1 MGLVKPFKGSTALA
15 CSPASLFHPSS
26 TQEEANMVKLNEI
39 VRAFTHE
46 GARAKRFTPEMELKR
61 ALMNCLLW
69 EDQFYE
75 DGVAIADRIKAL
87 VPLVAP
93 DRVAALAIEAR
104 EVMKLRHAPLL
115 VLREMARH
123 EKHRLLVA
131 DTIARV
137 IQRPD
142 EMTELL
148 AIYWA
153 DALGPQQQR
162 MRQPVSAQVKKGL
175 ARAVTKFDAYQLAK
189 YDRDGAVRIRDVL
202 FLVHAKPKD
211 AEQEKVWKQLVDGE
225 LLSADTWEVALSSG
239 KDKRASFERLIA
251 ENRLGSVA
259 LLRNLRL
266 MQKAEVPRQTIA
278 DAIDAMRTDRVLPYR
293 FITAARYAPDFEP
306 ELESAMLKSL
316 KGYVRLP
323 GRTRLL
329 IDVSGS
335 MFAALSAQS
344 EMTRAE
350 AACGLAILAR
360 EVCDEVEIFTFS
372 QDVKKVPPRRGFALR
387 DAIIGS
393 QPHGSTYLG
402 KAVAEIDRNGDR
414 LIVFTDEQSHDTV
427 PEPKGRGTLVNVAS
441 YQHGVGHGA
450 WTRVSG
456 FSEAVIAWI
465 AAAEA
470 TMH

>member
-1 MGLVKPFKGSTALA
+1 
-15 CSPASLFHPSS
+15 
-26 TQEEANMVKLNEI
+26 MVRLNKI
-39 VRAFTHE
+39 ARAFTRE
-46 GARAKRFTPEMELKR
+46 GARAVRFTPEMELKR

-87 VPLVAP
+87 VPKVAP
-93 DRVAALAIEAR
+93 ARVAQLAIEAR

-115 VLREMARH
+115 VIREMARS
-123 EKHRLLVA
+123 EKHRALVA
-131 DTIARV
+131 DTLARV

-162 MRQPVSAQVKKGL
+162 KRQPVSAQVKKGL
-175 ARAVTKFDAYQLAK
+175 ARALTKFDAYQLAK
-189 YDRDGAVRIRDVL
+189 WDRDGAVRIRDVL
-202 FLVHAKPKD
+202 FLVHAKPRD
-211 AEQEKVWKQLVDGE
+211 AEQAKVWKQLVDGE
-225 LLSADTWEVALSSG
+225 LASPDTWEVSLSAG
-239 KDKRASFERLIA
+239 KSKRETFERLIA
-251 ENRLGSVA
+251 ERKLGGLA

-266 MQKAEVPRQTIA
+266 MQTAQVPRETIA
-278 DAIDAMRTDRVLPYR
+278 DAIEAMRTDRILPYR

-306 ELESAMLKSL
+306 ELEAAMLKSV
-316 KGYVRLP
+316 KDHVRLP

-335 MFAALSAQS
+335 MFATLSAQS

-360 EVCDEVEIFTFS
+360 EICDEVEIFTFS
-372 QDVKKVPPRRGFALR
+372 NEVVKVPPRRGFALR
-387 DAIIGS
+387 DAIINS
-393 QPHGSTYLG
+393 QPHGGTYLG
-402 KAVAEIDRNGDR
+402 KAVTEIDRKGDR
-414 LIVFTDEQSHDTV
+414 LIVFTDEQSHDQV
-427 PEPKGRGTLVNVAS
+427 PEPRARGTMVNVAS

-450 WTRVSG
+450 WTRVNG
-456 FSEAVIAWI
+456 FSEAVVAWI
-465 AAAEA
+465 AASETAL
-470 TMH
+470 H

>member
-1 MGLVKPFKGSTALA
+1 
-15 CSPASLFHPSS
+15 
-26 TQEEANMVKLNEI
+26 MVKLNQI

-46 GARAKRFTPEMELKR
+46 RARAKRFTPEMELQR

-87 VPLVAP
+87 VPQVAP
-93 DRVAALAIEAR
+93 YRVAALAVEAR
-104 EVMKLRHAPLL
+104 EAMKLRHAPLL
-115 VLREMARH
+115 VVREMARH
-123 EKHRLLVA
+123 EKHRVLVA
-131 DTIARV
+131 DTLARV

-153 DALGPQQQR
+153 DALGPRQQR
-162 MRQPVSAQVKKGL
+162 KRQPVSAQVKKGL

-202 FLVHAKPKD
+202 FLVHAKPKN
-211 AEQEKVWKQLVDGE
+211 AEQEMVWKQLVDGE
-225 LLSADTWEVALSSG
+225 LVSPDTWEVALSSG
-239 KDKRASFERLIA
+239 QDKRATFKRLIVG
-251 ENRLGSVA
+251 NKLGGLA

-266 MQKAEVPRQTIA
+266 MQKAAVPRKTIA
-278 DAIDAMRTDRVLPYR
+278 AALKAMRTDRVLPYR

-306 ELESAMLKSL
+306 ELETAMLKSL
-316 KGYVRLP
+316 KGHVRLP

-335 MFAALSAQS
+335 MFARLSAQS
-344 EMTRAE
+344 EMTRAD

-372 QDVKKVPPRRGFALR
+372 QDVKMIPPRRGFALR
-387 DAIIGS
+387 DAIIDS
-393 QPHGSTYLG
+393 QPHGSTFLG
-402 KAVAEIDRNGDR
+402 KAVSEIDRKGDR
-414 LIVFTDEQSHDTV
+414 LIVFTDEQSHDKV
-427 PEPKGRGTLVNVAS
+427 SDPKARGTMVNVAS
-441 YQHGVGHGA
+441 YQHGVGHDA
-450 WTRVSG
+450 WTRVHG

>member
-1 MGLVKPFKGSTALA
+1 MV
-15 CSPASLFHPSS
+15 SL
-26 TQEEANMVKLNEI
+26 NKI

-46 GARAKRFTPEMELKR
+46 GARGKRFTPEKALKR

-75 DGVAIADRIKAL
+75 DGVAIAERIKAL
-87 VPLVAP
+87 VPEVAP
-93 DRVAALAIEAR
+93 ERAAALAVEAR

-115 VLREMARH
+115 VIREMARH
-123 EKHRLLVA
+123 PTHRALVA

-142 EMTELL
+142 EMPELL

-162 MRQPVSAQVKKGL
+162 KRQPVSAQIKKGL
-175 ARAVTKFDAYQLAK
+175 ARALTKFDAYQLAK
-189 YDRDGAVRIRDVL
+189 YDRDGAVRIKDVL

-211 AEQEKVWKQLVDGE
+211 KSQEKVWKQLVDGE
-225 LLSADTWEVALSSG
+225 LASPDTWEVSLSSG
-239 KDKRASFERLIA
+239 KGKRETFERLIG
-251 ENRLGSVA
+251 ENRLGGLA

-278 DAIDAMRTDRVLPYR
+278 DAILAMRTDRILPYR
-293 FITAARYAPDFEP
+293 FITAARYAPDFEE
-306 ELESAMLKSL
+306 ELESVMLKSI
-316 KGYVRLP
+316 KGYARLS

-335 MFAALSAQS
+335 MFASLSAQS
-344 EMTRAE
+344 AMSRAE

-372 QDVKKVPPRRGFALR
+372 QDVVKVPPRRGFALR
-387 DAIIGS
+387 DAIINS
-393 QPHGSTYLG
+393 QPHGSTFLG
-402 KAVAEIDRNGDR
+402 KAVTEIDRKGDR
-414 LIVFTDEQSHDTV
+414 LIVFTDEQSHDKV
-427 PEPKGRGTLVNVAS
+427 PEPKARGTLVNVAS

-450 WTRVSG
+450 WTRVDG

-465 AAAEA
+465 AASEE

>member
-1 MGLVKPFKGSTALA
+1 
-15 CSPASLFHPSS
+15 
-26 TQEEANMVKLNEI
+26 MVKLNKI

-46 GARAKRFTPEMELKR
+46 GARGKRFTPEMELKR

-75 DGVAIADRIKAL
+75 DGVAIADRIKTL
-87 VPLVAP
+87 VPQVEPAK
-93 DRVAALAIEAR
+93 VAALAIAAR
-104 EVMKLRHAPLL
+104 EQMKLRYAPLL
-115 VLREMARH
+115 VAREMARH
-123 EKHRLLVA
+123 EKHRVLVA
-131 DTIARV
+131 DTLARV

-153 DALGPQQQR
+153 DALGPMQQR
-162 MRQPVSAQVKKGL
+162 KRQPVSAQIKKGL
-175 ARAVTKFDAYQLAK
+175 ARALTKFDAYQLAK

-211 AEQEKVWKQLVDGE
+211 AAQEKVWKQLVDGE
-225 LLSADTWEVALSSG
+225 LVAPDTWEVSLSSG
-239 KDKRASFERLIA
+239 KDKRDTFERLIA
-251 ENRLGSVA
+251 EKKLGGLA

-266 MQKAEVPRQTIA
+266 MQKAEVPRKAIA
-278 DAIDAMRTDRVLPYR
+278 DAIDAMRTDRILPYR

-306 ELESAMLKSL
+306 ELEAAMLKSI
-316 KGYVRLP
+316 KGYAQLS

-335 MFAALSAQS
+335 MFYPLSAQS

-372 QDVKKVPPRRGFALR
+372 QEVVKVPPRRGFALR
-387 DAIIGS
+387 DAIINS
-393 QPHGSTYLG
+393 QPHGGTYLG
-402 KAVAEIDRNGDR
+402 KAVTEIDRKGDR
-414 LIVFTDEQSHDTV
+414 LIVFTDEQSHDKV
-427 PEPKGRGTLVNVAS
+427 PDPEGRSYMVNVAS

-450 WTRVSG
+450 WTRVDG

-465 AAAEA
+465 AAAEE

>member
-1 MGLVKPFKGSTALA
+1 MV
-15 CSPASLFHPSS
+15 SL
-26 TQEEANMVKLNEI
+26 NKI

-46 GARAKRFTPEMELKR
+46 GARGKRFTPEMELKR
-61 ALMNCLLW
+61 SLMNCLLW

-75 DGVAIADRIKAL
+75 DGFTIAERIKAL
-87 VPLVAP
+87 VPKVAP
-93 DRVAALAIEAR
+93 ERVAALAVEAR

-115 VLREMARH
+115 VVREMARH
-123 EKHRLLVA
+123 EKHRTLVA
-131 DTIARV
+131 DTLAKV

-153 DALGPQQQR
+153 DALGPMQQR
-162 MRQPVSAQVKKGL
+162 KRQPVSAQIKKGL
-175 ARAVTKFDAYQLAK
+175 ARALTKFDAYQLAK
-189 YDRDGAVRIRDVL
+189 YDRDGAVRIKDVL

-211 AEQEKVWKQLVDGE
+211 EDQEKVWKQLVDGE
-225 LLSADTWEVALSSG
+225 LASPDTWEVSLSSG
-239 KDKRASFERLIA
+239 KNKRETFERLM
-251 ENRLGSVA
+251 EEKKLGGLA

-266 MQKAEVPRQTIA
+266 MQKAEVPRETIA
-278 DAIDAMRTDRVLPYR
+278 TAIEAMRTDRILPYR

-306 ELESAMLKSL
+306 ELEGAMLKSI
-316 KGYVRLP
+316 KGHSRLA

-335 MFAALSAQS
+335 MFAPLSAQS

-360 EVCDEVEIFTFS
+360 EVCEEVEIFTFS
-372 QDVKKVPPRRGFALR
+372 QDLVKVPPRRGFALR
-387 DAIIGS
+387 DAIVNS
-393 QPHGSTYLG
+393 QPHGTTYLG
-402 KAVAEIDRNGDR
+402 KAVSEIDRKGDR
-414 LIVFTDEQSHDTV
+414 LIVFTDEQSHDKV
-427 PEPKGRGTLVNVAS
+427 PDPKARGTMVNVAS

-450 WTRVSG
+450 WTKVDG

-465 AAAEA
+465 AASEG
-470 TMH
+470 TRH

>member
-1 MGLVKPFKGSTALA
+1 
-15 CSPASLFHPSS
+15 
-26 TQEEANMVKLNEI
+26 MVTINKI
-39 VRAFTHE
+39 VRALTYQ
-46 GARAKRFTPEMELKR
+46 GARGKRFAPEMELKR
-61 ALMNCLLW
+61 ALMSCLLW

-87 VPLVAP
+87 VPRVEP
-93 DRVAALAIEAR
+93 KRVAALAIEAR

-115 VLREMARH
+115 VVREMARH
-123 EKHRLLVA
+123 EKHRVLVA
-131 DTIARV
+131 DTLARL

-153 DALGPQQQR
+153 DALGPMQQR
-162 MRQPVSAQVKKGL
+162 KRQPVSAQVKKGL
-175 ARAVTKFDAYQLAK
+175 ARALTKFDAYQLAK

-211 AEQEKVWKQLVDGE
+211 AGQAKLWKQLVDGE
-225 LLSADTWEVALSSG
+225 LASADTWEVSLSSG
-239 KDKRASFERLIA
+239 KDKRETFERLMS
-251 ENRLGSVA
+251 EKKLGGLA

-266 MQKAEVPRQTIA
+266 MQKAQVPRKTIA
-278 DAIDAMRTDRVLPYR
+278 DAIEAMRTDRILPYR

-306 ELESAMLKSL
+306 ELESVMLKSI
-316 KGYVRLP
+316 KGYARLA

-335 MFAALSAQS
+335 MFYPLSAQS

-387 DAIIGS
+387 DAIINS
-393 QPHGSTYLG
+393 QPHGSTFLG
-402 KAVAEIDRNGDR
+402 KAVAGIDRSGDR
-414 LIVFTDEQSHDTV
+414 LIVFTDEQSHDQV
-427 PEPKGRGTLVNVAS
+427 PNPTGRGYMVNVAS
-441 YQHGVGHGA
+441 YQHGVGYDS

-456 FSEAVIAWI
+456 FSEAVVAWI
-465 AAAEA
+465 AASEE

>member
-1 MGLVKPFKGSTALA
+1 MV
-15 CSPASLFHPSS
+15 SL
-26 TQEEANMVKLNEI
+26 NKI

-46 GARAKRFTPEMELKR
+46 GARGRRFTPEMELKR

-87 VPLVAP
+87 VPKVEPA
-93 DRVAALAIEAR
+93 RVAALALEAR
-104 EVMKLRHAPLL
+104 EQMKLRHAPLL
-115 VLREMARH
+115 VVREMARQ
-123 EKHRLLVA
+123 EKHRALVA
-131 DTIARV
+131 DTLERV

-142 EMTELL
+142 ELTELL

-153 DALGPQQQR
+153 DALGPMQQR
-162 MRQPVSAQVKKGL
+162 KRQPVSAQIKKGL
-175 ARAVTKFDAYQLAK
+175 ARALTKFDAYQLAK

-211 AEQEKVWKQLVDGE
+211 ADQEKIWKQLVDGE
-225 LLSADTWEVALSSG
+225 LAAPDTWEVSLSSG
-239 KDKRASFERLIA
+239 KDKRATFERLIA
-251 ENRLGSVA
+251 ENKLGGLA

-266 MQKAEVPRQTIA
+266 MQKADVPRSTIA
-278 DAIDAMRTDRVLPYR
+278 AAIAAMRTDRILPYR

-306 ELESAMLKSL
+306 ELEAAMLKSIS
-316 KGYVRLP
+316 GYARLP
-323 GRTRLL
+323 GRTRLV
-329 IDVSGS
+329 IDVSSS
-335 MFAALSAQS
+335 MFVPLSAQS

-372 QDVKKVPPRRGFALR
+372 NGVVKIPPRRGFALR
-387 DAIIGS
+387 DAIVAS
-393 QPHGSTYLG
+393 QPHGGTYLG
-402 KAVAEIDRNGDR
+402 KAVTEIDRKGDR
-414 LIVFTDEQSHDTV
+414 LIVFTDEQSHDKV
-427 PEPKGRGTLVNVAS
+427 PAPKGRGTMVNVAS

-450 WTRVSG
+450 WTRVDG

-465 AAAEA
+465 AMSEA
-470 TMH
+470 TVH

>member
-1 MGLVKPFKGSTALA
+1 MATINKI
-15 CSPASLFHPSS
+15 
-26 TQEEANMVKLNEI
+26 M
-39 VRAFTHE
+39 RAFTRE
-46 GARAKRFTPEMELKR
+46 GARGKRFTPEMELRR
-61 ALMNCLLW
+61 ALLNCLLW
-69 EDQFYE
+69 ENQFYE

-87 VPLVAP
+87 VPKVEPA
-93 DRVAALAIEAR
+93 RVAELAIAAR
-104 EVMKLRHAPLL
+104 ETMKLRHAPLL
-115 VLREMARH
+115 VVREMARH
-123 EKHRLLVA
+123 ATHRGLVA
-131 DTIARV
+131 DTLARV

-162 MRQPVSAQVKKGL
+162 KRQPVSAQIKKGL
-175 ARAVTKFDAYQLAK
+175 ARALTRFDAYQLAK
-189 YDRDGAVRIRDVL
+189 YDRDGAVRIKDVL

-211 AEQEKVWKQLVDGE
+211 AAQEKVWKQLVDGE
-225 LLSADTWEVALSSG
+225 LASPDTWEVSLSSG
-239 KDKRASFERLIA
+239 KDKRETFERLIA
-251 ENRLGSVA
+251 ENRLGGLA

-266 MQKAEVPRQTIA
+266 MQKAEVPRRTIA
-278 DAIDAMRTDRVLPYR
+278 DAIEAMRTDRILPYR

-306 ELESAMLKSL
+306 ELEAAMLKSV
-316 KGYVRLP
+316 KDYARLD

-335 MFAALSAQS
+335 MFTPLSAQS

-372 QDVKKVPPRRGFALR
+372 NEVVKLPPRRGFALR

-393 QPHGSTYLG
+393 QPHGGTYLG
-402 KAVAEIDRNGDR
+402 KAVTEIDRKGDR
-414 LIVFTDEQSHDTV
+414 LVVFTDEQSHDQV
-427 PEPKGRGTLVNVAS
+427 PAPKGRGYMVNVAS

-450 WTRVSG
+450 WTRVDG

-465 AAAEA
+465 AASEA
-470 TMH
+470 TAH